1 MSDAQT
7 IGPDEAATDKRNN
20 RLELLAAIVL
30 GIAALLTAFATFQA
44 GKKGGEA
51 LQGYS
56 QSSAQLSDANQFY
69 NQGGQT
75 SALDQSLFVEYAIAT
90 TEGNTDVADYLRGT
104 LMRPELSEAIDWFD
118 ANDDAET
125 PFDEAEDN
133 PYTIEDYETA
143 NDARGA
149 VAGDLRGRGPR
160 PTTRATSTRWRTCC
174 SPSPCSPPVS
184 RPSSGA
190 PTCRSSSSAAARSPS
205 SSGSPSSGARWPDL
219 VPAQA
224 ASGSARSSRSPVR
237 APRAGPLYQPEVG
250 GTSR

>member
-7 IGPDEAATDKRNN
+7 LGSDEAANDKRDN

-56 QSSAQLSDANQFY
+56 ESSAQLSDANQFY

-75 SALDQSLFVEYAIAT
+75 SALDQSLFVEYAIAQ

-118 ANDDAET
+118 ANDEAET
-125 PFDEAEDN
+125 PFDDAEDN

-143 NDARGA
+143 NDLEEQSRETFEQGSAADDEGDQYEMANVLFAIALFAAGIATVFRRADLQKLLIGGGA
-149 VAGDLRGRGPR
+149 VAVLIGL
-160 PTTRATSTRWRTCC
+160 AI
-174 SPSPCSPPVS
+174 V
-184 RPSSGA
+184 
-190 PTCRSSSSAAARSPS
+190 
-205 SSGSPSSGARWPDL
+205 
-219 VPAQA
+219 
-224 ASGSARSSRSPVR
+224 GSAL
-237 APRAGPLYQPEVG
+237 A
-250 GTSR
+250 